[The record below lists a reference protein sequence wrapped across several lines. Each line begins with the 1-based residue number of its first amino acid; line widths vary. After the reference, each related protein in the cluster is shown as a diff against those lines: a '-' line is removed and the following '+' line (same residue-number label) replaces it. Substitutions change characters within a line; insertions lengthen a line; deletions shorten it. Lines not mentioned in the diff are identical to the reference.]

1 MSQSR
6 CGRHALRPAQ
16 ELTHT
21 CMLAG
26 AHRER
31 HQPGSRR
38 GCCPGCPAAAHR
50 SQREALEGVLEFV
63 TRRLEQLLVDEG
75 CGIEVIKAVLSE
87 RGANPTIAAQSA
99 RELQVGSRTPHLTCR
114 QHLVHV
120 GCSCSTLPAWRRHGS
135 KCIVAF
141 RWLMSIFHI
150 CAFLLCECW
159 MAARRYLL
167 CCPCCC
173 SSRKRSGQHV
183 LQPT

>member
-1 MSQSR
+1 MLSDRLRSSHIHACSQ
-6 CGRHALRPAQ
+6 ALTGNDINLDLG
-16 ELTHT
+16 E
-21 CMLAG
+21 
-26 AHRER
+26 
-31 HQPGSRR
+31 
-38 GCCPGCPAAAHR
+38 AAAQAAQLQPIAV
-50 SQREALEGVLEFV
+50 SGEALEGVLEFV